1 MQKKWKKHLVF
12 MPLRNNNGFTLLQTL
27 MTITII
33 VMTIPFINYLL
44 KNSSLVG
51 QYNDIA
57 VQQFFIFMGEDIYKA
72 EKLSVEKGEL
82 ILERND
88 ERAVYRL
95 FNGTIRR
102 QLKGGQEFYLRDVNN
117 FEAKILPYGCKLIV
131 IDNNGE
137 TYEKIFLYYEK

>member
-1 MQKKWKKHLVF
+1 M
-12 MPLRNNNGFTLLQTL
+12 TL
-27 MTITII
+27 
-33 VMTIPFINYLL
+33 PFISYLL

-51 QYNDIA
+51 QYNDIV

-82 ILERND
+82 ILEKND

-102 QLKGGQEFYLRDVNN
+102 QLKGGQEFYLRDVND

-137 TYEKIFLYYEK
+137 TYEKIFLFYEK